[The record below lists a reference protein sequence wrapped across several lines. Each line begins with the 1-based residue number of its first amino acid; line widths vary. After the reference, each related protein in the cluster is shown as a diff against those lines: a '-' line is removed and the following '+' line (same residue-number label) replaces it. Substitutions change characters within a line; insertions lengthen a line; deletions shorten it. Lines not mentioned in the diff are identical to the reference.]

1 MSRDDA
7 TLLDMATA
15 ARKAVEFCEGTGR
28 DDFLADEKTQSA
40 VLHKLLVLGEAAKRI
55 SPAFAA
61 KHPKIPWRF
70 IAGMRDRLIHAY
82 DATDI
87 EEVWSVVERDL
98 PVLLGDIEPL
108 LPSRK

>member
-1 MSRDDA
+1 MSRDEA
-7 TLLDMATA
+7 TLLDMANA
-15 ARKAVEFCEGTGR
+15 ARKAAEFCQGVGR
-28 DDFLADEKTQSA
+28 DDFLADEKTRSA

-55 SPAFAA
+55 SPAFAS

-98 PVLLGDIEPL
+98 PVLLGNVEPL
-108 LPSRK
+108 LPSQE